1 MRISPISLLLLSLPA
16 IATAFPT
23 GLPAGRDATFAQG
36 RSELQSRL
44 AQEPDKR
51 EAQNLIL
58 MVGDGNGV
66 NSVTATR
73 IFAGQARGLSGEEYQ
88 LSYEKMPHLA
98 LVKTYN
104 TDAQVPDSAGTITAM
119 LTGQKT
125 RAGVIGVDTGLE
137 RGDCNE
143 VEKHRLASLF
153 DLAKDHNWARGVV
166 TTTRVTHATPAGA
179 FAVSADRN
187 FESDTRMPGNCS
199 GQKDIAAQLA
209 DARMDFVAGG
219 GTKQFV
225 SGTDP
230 ATGLRGERRDGRNL
244 LEEARA
250 AGVEVVVESAAFKKL
265 PLDGQA
271 PVLGLLNVGHMSFEA
286 DRKNEPSLA
295 EMTTS
300 AIRHLNATGKR
311 WILLVEAGR
320 IDHAHHATNP
330 RRALKDGIA
339 FADAVVAA
347 QKTAGTDT
355 LIIVTADHSHT
366 LTIQGYPR
374 RGSPITGLCEKIG
387 DTKGEPCLDAKG
399 VPYPTLSYANGL
411 RTPTSGT
418 RTAPDPAE
426 IHSDDFLVEALIPQP
441 VETHGGA
448 DVAAYAQGPGSWLVS
463 GTMEQ
468 QTLYHI
474 MGHATG
480 LTSPQATVPPGEAD
494 RKPVNP

>member
-1 MRISPISLLLLSLPA
+1 MRITPISLLLISLPA
-16 IATAFPT
+16 AAAALSPN
-23 GLPAGRDATFAQG
+23 LPAGRDATFSQG
-36 RSELQSRL
+36 RGELQSRL
-44 AQEPDKR
+44 KQEPDKR

-73 IFAGQARGLSGEEYQ
+73 IFAGQAHGMSGEEYQ

-119 LTGQKT
+119 LTGYKT
-125 RAGVIGVDTGLE
+125 RAGVISVDARLE

-143 VEKHRLASLF
+143 VEQHRLTSLF
-153 DLAKDHNWARGVV
+153 DLAREHDWARGVV

-179 FAVSADRN
+179 FAISADRN
-187 FESDTRMPGNCS
+187 FESDTRMPGNCA

-209 DARMDFVAGG
+209 DARLDFVAGG
-219 GTKQFV
+219 GSSQFV

-230 ATGLRGERRDGRNL
+230 ATGVRGERQDSRNL
-244 LEEARA
+244 LQEARD
-250 AGVEVVVESAAFKKL
+250 AGVEVVVEPAAFKKL
-265 PLDGQA
+265 ALDGRA
-271 PVLGLLNVGHMSFEA
+271 PVLGLLNASHMSFEA
-286 DRKNEPSLA
+286 DRKLEPSLA
-295 EMTTS
+295 EMTRS
-300 AIRHLNATGKR
+300 AIRHLDATGKR

-330 RRALKDGIA
+330 RRALQDGIA
-339 FADAVVAA
+339 FADAVVAE
-347 QKTAGTDT
+347 QTAGTDT

-418 RTAPDPAE
+418 RTAPDPAK
-426 IHSDDFLVEALIPQP
+426 INSDDFLVEALIPQP
-441 VETHGGA
+441 FETHGGA

-480 LTSPQATVPPGEAD
+480 LTSPRSALPPGGAAG
-494 RKPVNP
+494 KPANP

>member
-1 MRISPISLLLLSLPA
+1 M
-16 IATAFPT
+16 
-23 GLPAGRDATFAQG
+23 
-36 RSELQSRL
+36 
-44 AQEPDKR
+44 
-51 EAQNLIL
+51 
-58 MVGDGNGV
+58 
-66 NSVTATR
+66 
-73 IFAGQARGLSGEEYQ
+73 
-88 LSYEKMPHLA
+88 
-98 LVKTYN
+98 
-104 TDAQVPDSAGTITAM
+104 
-119 LTGQKT
+119 
-125 RAGVIGVDTGLE
+125 
-137 RGDCNE
+137 
-143 VEKHRLASLF
+143 
-153 DLAKDHNWARGVV
+153 
-166 TTTRVTHATPAGA
+166 
-179 FAVSADRN
+179 
-187 FESDTRMPGNCS
+187 
-199 GQKDIAAQLA
+199 
-209 DARMDFVAGG
+209 
-219 GTKQFV
+219 
-225 SGTDP
+225 
-230 ATGLRGERRDGRNL
+230 
-244 LEEARA
+244 
-250 AGVEVVVESAAFKKL
+250 
-265 PLDGQA
+265 
-271 PVLGLLNVGHMSFEA
+271 LGLLNAGHMSFEA
-286 DRKNEPSLA
+286 DRKKEPSLA

-347 QKTAGTDT
+347 KKTAGPDT

-387 DTKGEPCLDAKG
+387 DTEGEPCLDAKG

-418 RTAPDPAE
+418 RTAPDPVK
-426 IHSDDFLVEALIPQP
+426 IHSDDYLVEALIPQP

-480 LTSPQATVPPGEAD
+480 LTAPQAAVTPGEAD
-494 RKPVNP
+494 RKPGKP

>member
-16 IATAFPT
+16 VATAFPP

-36 RSELQSRL
+36 RSELESRL

-125 RAGVIGVDTGLE
+125 RAGVIGVDTRLE

-143 VEKHRLASLF
+143 VDQHRLASLF
-153 DLAKDHNWARGVV
+153 DLARDRDWARGVV

-187 FESDTRMPGNCS
+187 FESDTRMPGSCS

-209 DARMDFVAGG
+209 DARLDFVAGG
-219 GTKQFV
+219 GTTQFV

-230 ATGLRGERRDGRNL
+230 ATGVRGERRDGRNL
-244 LEEARA
+244 LEEARV
-250 AGVEVVVESAAFKKL
+250 AGVEVVVAPAAFKKL

-271 PVLGLLNVGHMSFEA
+271 PVLGLLNAGHMSFEA
-286 DRKNEPSLA
+286 DRKKEPSLA

-347 QKTAGTDT
+347 QKTAGPDT

-418 RTAPDPAE
+418 RTTPDPVK
-426 IHSDDFLVEALIPQP
+426 IHSDDYLVEALIPQP

-448 DVAAYAQGPGSWLVS
+448 DVAAYAQGPGSWLVT

-480 LTSPQATVPPGEAD
+480 LTAPQAAVTPGEAE
-494 RKPVNP
+494 RTPGKP